1 MDEIDQGFFKLTER
15 SEVNLKQT
23 EVNFI
28 QNWPRFFQIDRTQ
41 WGQFEI
47 NQGQFDIIWSPEAV
61 N

>member
-1 MDEIDQGFFKLTER
+1 MDEIDQGFFK
-15 SEVNLKQT
+15 
-23 EVNFI
+23 
-28 QNWPRFFQIDRTQ
+28 TQ